1 MLHFVFWAIILMVF
15 AAAAVAAVF
24 ALFTFLAF
32 ACAVG
37 IPLYILARLAKPRLQ
52 HFGSL
57 QSSVAGNSQ
66 AALERLKALYVEGK
80 IDLFEFERRAAHLIS
95 AE

>member
-1 MLHFVFWAIILMVF
+1 MHHFVILAIIMMILCIAALAFF
-15 AAAAVAAVF
+15 AFVAMFV
-24 ALFTFLAF
+24 AF

-37 IPLYILARLAKPRLQ
+37 LPIYFMARHARPRMQ
-52 HFGSL
+52 HFGSF

-66 AALERLKALYVEGK
+66 AALERLKMLYVEGK

-95 AE
+95 IE

>member
-1 MLHFVFWAIILMVF
+1 MLHFVFWAVILMIF
-15 AAAAVAAVF
+15 AAAAMAAVF
-24 ALFTFLAF
+24 AVFTFLVF

-37 IPLYILARLAKPRLQ
+37 VPLYILVRLFKPRLH

-95 AE
+95 IE

>member
-1 MLHFVFWAIILMVF
+1 MLHFVIWAIILMALF
-15 AAAAVAAVF
+15 AAAAAAFVAV
-24 ALFTFLAF
+24 LTFLAF

-37 IPLYILARLAKPRLQ
+37 IPLYVLARLARPRLQ
-52 HFGSL
+52 RFGSF

-66 AALERLKALYVEGK
+66 AALERLKMLYVEGK

-95 AE
+95 TE

>member
-1 MLHFVFWAIILMVF
+1 MLHFVFWAIILMMF
-15 AAAAVAAVF
+15 AAVAAVAF
-24 ALFTFLAF
+24 MALVF

-66 AALERLKALYVEGK
+66 AALERLKMLYVEGK

-95 AE
+95 TE